1 MVSKGFDVVTPD
13 NWKSLIQHLKIH
25 FEDHCWSN
33 DGLYEELVYEF
44 IIQVGDKMDE
54 SGDSDQSDSSDDEVL
69 FFVFLLLS
77 SGTVTKINYNSYLT
91 DF

>member
-1 MVSKGFDVVTPD
+1 MVWKGFDVVTPD
-13 NWKSLIQHLKIH
+13 NWKSLIQHVKIH
-25 FEDHCWSN
+25 FEDHYWSN

-44 IIQVGDKMDE
+44 IIQAGDKMDE

-69 FFVFLLLS
+69 FSVFLLLS
-77 SGTVTKINYNSYLT
+77 SGIVTKINYNSYLT